1 MSEKDATESKDAE
14 APEVEDLPPPSDAE
28 LEAQEQAMKSL
39 LARVKPKEGEEP
51 KPDAPIV
58 PAVQRKIRARS
69 KGKFYSDGWSVEA
82 GRINYVLIAGVML
95 VVLAIAYFALGP
107 VGVSK

>member
-1 MSEKDATESKDAE
+1 MSEKNVGDPQPIEEPS
-14 APEVEDLPPPSDAE
+14 PPSDAE
-28 LEAQEQAMKSL
+28 LEAQERAMKALLSHAKQPDAVAPARPL
-39 LARVKPKEGEEP
+39 LA
-51 KPDAPIV
+51 
-58 PAVQRKIRARS
+58 AVQRKIRARS

-82 GRINYVLIAGVML
+82 GGVNTVLIAAIML

>member
-1 MSEKDATESKDAE
+1 MSEKNAGD
-14 APEVEDLPPPSDAE
+14 PQPVEEPPPPSDAE

-39 LARVKPKEGEEP
+39 LSGAKKE
-51 KPDAPIV
+51 DRAAP
-58 PAVQRKIRARS
+58 PPPLLAAVQRKIRARS
-69 KGKFYSDGWSVEA
+69 KGKFYADGWSVEA
-82 GRINYVLIAGVML
+82 GGVNTVLVAAIML